1 MLNKESNM
9 GAAGVDSFAEALGR
23 IPSGLF
29 VVTARQGDRE
39 TGMLAS
45 WVQQCSFDPPQVS
58 VAVRS
63 GRYIL
68 DWLSDGASFVV
79 NVIPEGGKALIAHF
93 GKGFEPGEPAFEGL
107 DVRREGETPPVLLA
121 SHAYVE
127 CRVVNRIDVGDHV
140 LVIGRVV
147 AGALQ
152 HHGGPIVHVR
162 KNGLRY

>member
-1 MLNKESNM
+1 MLDKETNM
-9 GAAGVDSFAEALGR
+9 GVVEGNAFAEALGR

-29 VVTARQGDRE
+29 VVTVRQGDRE

-58 VAVRS
+58 VAVRK

-68 DWLSDGASFVV
+68 DWLNDGAAFVV
-79 NVIPEGGKALIAHF
+79 NVIPESGKALIAHF
-93 GKGFEPGEPAFEGL
+93 GKGFEPTEPAFEGL
-107 DVRREGETPPVLLA
+107 EVRREGETPPVLLA

-127 CRVVNRIDVGDHV
+127 CRVESHLDAGDHV
-140 LVIGRVV
+140 LVVGRVLN
-147 AGALQ
+147 GAVL